1 MDRFFEFEKA
11 KLFDTWKRSR
21 NNKYSNPKLQE
32 FHNFFR
38 DFYEKIKN
46 EDVSTL
52 SVDKKT
58 YLKAAIEYFQTR
70 VNCLSNNTATNAPY
84 EVIESIKCA
93 AKDWVLDIDKYIIL
107 TRYGDY
113 CFFHDNTEEAVL
125 LYIENDYGKKFDHK
139 TVLLSIPQHYYRDY
153 MNNVVLYHEIGHFVD
168 TVNGISD
175 IAVRL
180 MMDKFRRDEELVEM
194 CDLFPCLTGMKYNTI
209 GDMSGNII
217 NKSDEFLLKRHWMEY
232 FADIFASSYIGKN
245 ITRYLSYVCYPDCS
259 CSDYSVTHPSN
270 EKRFKVVDD
279 FIDNKSNYVI
289 KIIQEILNGR
299 FGKQL
304 TNYSNTITPDD
315 LYKLL
320 PIELVSDNDIHR
332 LYATAWDVWY
342 GDRSKFKTNNNLSH
356 DLQPTQIYSILN
368 NLVEKSISNY
378 LVTKKWN
385 NVPQ

>member
-21 NNKYSNPKLQE
+21 NNKYSNHKLQE

-46 EDVSTL
+46 EDVSSL
-52 SVDKKT
+52 STDKKI
-58 YLKAAIEYFQTR
+58 YLKVAIEYFQTR

-93 AKDWVLDIDKYIIL
+93 AKEWVIDIDKYIIL

-113 CFFHDNTEEAVL
+113 CFFHDSTEETVL
-125 LYIENDYGKKFDHK
+125 LYIENDYGNKLDYK

-180 MMDKFRRDEELVEM
+180 MIEKFSRNDELIEM
-194 CDLFPCLTGMKYNTI
+194 YDLFPCLIGVKYNDICDTL
-209 GDMSGNII
+209 GNIK

-232 FADIFASSYIGKN
+232 FADIFASSYVGSN
-245 ITRYLSYVCYPDCS
+245 ITRYLSYVYYPDCS
-259 CSDYSVTHPSN
+259 SSYSSSTHPSN
-270 EKRFKVVDD
+270 EKRFKVVND
-279 FIDNKSNYVI
+279 FTGAKSNYVI
-289 KIIQEILNGR
+289 KIIQEILNGK

-304 TNYSNTITPDD
+304 ANYSNTVAPND

-320 PIELVSDNDIHR
+320 PTELTSDNDIHC

-342 GDRSKFKTNNNLSH
+342 GDRSKFKTDNNLTY
-356 DLQPTQIYSILN
+356 DLQPTQIYTILN

-378 LVTKKWN
+378 LINKKWN
-385 NVPQ
+385 NVSK